1 MKRRELNSKT
11 LEEVKRRRGRPS
23 LINTYQW
30 LVLLAGT
37 TALVL
42 LLWKSPTSM
51 PAVGVIGATLLVF
64 FVLRDSKSKQD
75 KGRKIDPEEM
85 LSKSKEE
92 VDLPEEFP
100 TTEEKVLD
108 LQEML
113 SQLEVKEKAE
123 KIV

>member
-1 MKRRELNSKT
+1 MNSKT
-11 LEEVKRRRGRPS
+11 LEEVKKRRGKPS

-37 TALVL
+37 TALILVL
-42 LLWKSPTSM
+42 WISPTSV
-51 PAVGVIGATLLVF
+51 PVVGVMGATLLVF

-75 KGRKIDPEEM
+75 KGRKADPEEM
-85 LSKSKEE
+85 LSESEE
-92 VDLPEEFP
+92 KVDLPEGVP
-100 TTEEKVLD
+100 ATEEKVVD

-113 SQLEVKEKAE
+113 SQFEAKEKAE